1 MKIVFGIFFI
11 LHGLVHLLYAGQ
23 SLRLFELRPGLI
35 WPDGSW
41 LFSKLVGDGA
51 TRIMAGILL
60 ALGALVLI
68 AGGLGLILSS
78 SWWRPVVVGA
88 SGFSAL
94 LFMLL
99 WNGRFKVL
107 DEQGAVGLLI
117 DLLIL
122 VIVLILKWPV

>member
-1 MKIVFGIFFI
+1 MKIVLGIFFI

-23 SLRLFELRPGLI
+23 SLRLFELRPGMI

-60 ALGALVLI
+60 GLGALVLI
-68 AGGLGLILSS
+68 AGGLGLILSG

-122 VIVLILKWPV
+122 VMVLILKWPV

>member
-1 MKIVFGIFFI
+1 MKTVFGIFFI